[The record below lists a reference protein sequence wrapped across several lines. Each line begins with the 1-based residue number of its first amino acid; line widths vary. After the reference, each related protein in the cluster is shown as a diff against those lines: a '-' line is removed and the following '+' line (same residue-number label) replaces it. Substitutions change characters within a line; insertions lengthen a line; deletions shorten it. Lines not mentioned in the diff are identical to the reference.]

1 MGIKKDR
8 QLFAHCDQSTV
19 YFSVFGCCI
28 QLDNLFAILTE
39 KTNRSHNKT
48 HDN

>member
-1 MGIKKDR
+1 MKLYKYSGTIEELAVER
-8 QLFAHCDQSTV
+8 
-19 YFSVFGCCI
+19 GRI